1 MKNISLLLFIG
12 LSVLSCRVGVGEK
25 IKGNGKITSETRDAG
40 QFSRVEVRG
49 GINVELVP
57 GKPSVRVE
65 ADENLLRHIIT
76 KEENGW
82 LVIRTR
88 NYVRLRSSKP
98 IRVYV
103 SAEEI
108 TAVNIAG
115 SGSLTGRGKFS
126 GADRLNIDVAGS
138 GNVDLD
144 VNTPTVN
151 VDIAGSG
158 NVQLAGETRDAR
170 VNITGSG
177 NYQAEE
183 LLTETTDIDITGS
196 GDARIH
202 ADLNLKADVL
212 GSGNVYY
219 RGKASV
225 RSQTT
230 GSGKVKPMN

>member
-1 MKNISLLLFIG
+1 MKHILLLMLIG
-12 LSVLSCRVGVGEK
+12 LGLLSCRVGVGEK
-25 IKGNGKITSETRDAG
+25 IKGNGKFTSEPRDVG
-40 QFSRVEVRG
+40 RFSRVEVRG
-49 GINVELVP
+49 GISVELVP
-57 GKPSVRVE
+57 GQPSVRVE

-76 KEENGW
+76 REENGW
-82 LVIRTR
+82 LIIRTKDH
-88 NYVRLRSSKP
+88 VRLRSSRP

-103 SAEEI
+103 STEELS
-108 TAVNIAG
+108 AVNIAG
-115 SGSLTGRGKFS
+115 SGSVTGRGKFS
-126 GADRLNIDVAGS
+126 GADKLDIDVAGS

-144 VNTPTVN
+144 VNTPKVS

-158 NVQLAGETRDAR
+158 NVSLAGETRDAR

-177 NYQAEE
+177 NYQAED
-183 LLTETTDIDITGS
+183 LMTENTDIDIAGS
-196 GDARIH
+196 GDARLH
-202 ADLNLKADVL
+202 ADQTLKADVL